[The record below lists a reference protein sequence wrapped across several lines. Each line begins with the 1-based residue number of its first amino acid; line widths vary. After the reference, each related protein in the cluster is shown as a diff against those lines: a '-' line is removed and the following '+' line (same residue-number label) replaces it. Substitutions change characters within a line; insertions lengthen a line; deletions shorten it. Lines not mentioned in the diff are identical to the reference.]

1 MKELLESGKVFKKEK
16 IWKVVDYL
24 QSEKKITVSREG
36 EISLATQ

>member
-1 MKELLESGKVFKKEK
+1 MKELIEKGKPIKKEK

-36 EISLATQ
+36 SISLAIR